1 MVLSLQM
8 QSVVESEQVKVDLQ
22 KTKKKKNLD
31 ERQLNKSRCMATPPF
46 QK

>member
-8 QSVVESEQVKVDLQ
+8 QSVEESEQVKVDLQ
-22 KTKKKKNLD
+22 KTKKNLD